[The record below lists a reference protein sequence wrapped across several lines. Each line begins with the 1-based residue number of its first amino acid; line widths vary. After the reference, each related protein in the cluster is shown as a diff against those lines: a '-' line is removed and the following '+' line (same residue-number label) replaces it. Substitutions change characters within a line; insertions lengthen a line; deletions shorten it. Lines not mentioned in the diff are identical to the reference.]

1 MATKKQAPVIMPCHD
16 HNRRTCIQ
24 VDRSAGLVKF
34 IPLDII
40 LGLEVHSTS
49 ADSFDQRFT
58 PMEGYPVEKACQ
70 LFVNYSQTLGATKE
84 AMEYLGQVINV
95 SKQELEMATAKK
107 QTTAE
112 KPAAAKAAKPAAKKP
127 AAKTTEVKA
136 GRRAVDPVVK
146 KPAAKTTEVKAGRR
160 AVDPVVKKPVSKPA
174 KPGEKKP
181 SAAQMFQDLIMAGKL
196 TDDQIFE
203 KVQAEFGLD
212 EKKRGYVKWYR
223 NHLKKQGQNP
233 PEAKVAK

>member
-1 MATKKQAPVIMPCHD
+1 MATKKQALAVMPCHD

-24 VDRSAGLVKF
+24 VDRSSGVVKF

-49 ADSFDQRFT
+49 VDSFDQRFT

-84 AMEYLGQVINV
+84 AMDYLGQVINV
-95 SKQELEMATAKK
+95 SKQELEMATTRK
-107 QTTAE
+107 QTVAE
-112 KPAAAKAAKPAAKKP
+112 KPAAAKAAKPAAKAAKP
-127 AAKTTEVKA
+127 AVKNTATKATEVHA
-136 GRRAVDPVVK
+136 GRRAIDPVVVK
-146 KPAAKTTEVKAGRR
+146 AKTEA
-160 AVDPVVKKPVSKPA
+160 KPT

-223 NHLKKQGQNP
+223 NHLKKSGTNP

>member
-1 MATKKQAPVIMPCHD
+1 MATKKQALGIVPCYD
-16 HNRRTCIQ
+16 HQRRTCIQ
-24 VDRSAGLVKF
+24 VERSAGLVKF
-34 IPLDII
+34 IPLDIS

-49 ADSFDQRFT
+49 AESFDQRFT
-58 PMEGYPVEKACQ
+58 PMEGYPAEKACQ

-95 SKQELEMATAKK
+95 SKQELEMATTKK
-107 QTTAE
+107 QATAE
-112 KPAAAKAAKPAAKKP
+112 KPTAKPAAKKAAP
-127 AAKTTEVKA
+127 VKTTKAEKPTAKTA
-136 GRRAVDPVVK
+136 
-146 KPAAKTTEVKAGRR
+146 KPAAK
-160 AVDPVVKKPVSKPA
+160 PA
-174 KPGEKKP
+174 SKPGEKKP

-223 NHLKKQGQNP
+223 NHLTKQGKNP

>member
-1 MATKKQAPVIMPCHD
+1 MATKKKELPAIMPCYD
-16 HNRRTCIQ
+16 HQRRTCIQ
-24 VDRSAGLVKF
+24 VERSAGLVKF
-34 IPLDII
+34 IPLDIS

-70 LFVNYSQTLGATKE
+70 LFANYSQTLGATKE

-95 SKQELEMATAKK
+95 SKQELEMATTKK
-107 QTTAE
+107 QAVAE
-112 KPAAAKAAKPAAKKP
+112 KPPTKPAAKKAAPVKTAKAEKPAAKAAKPAAK
-127 AAKTTEVKA
+127 
-136 GRRAVDPVVK
+136 
-146 KPAAKTTEVKAGRR
+146 
-160 AVDPVVKKPVSKPA
+160 PA
-174 KPGEKKP
+174 KAGEKKM

>member
-1 MATKKQAPVIMPCHD
+1 MPCHD

-95 SKQELEMATAKK
+95 SKQELEMATTKK
-107 QTTAE
+107 QVTAE
-112 KPAAAKAAKPAAKKP
+112 KSVAKPAAKKAAPAKVTKAAKPAVTKAAKPAAK
-127 AAKTTEVKA
+127 
-136 GRRAVDPVVK
+136 
-146 KPAAKTTEVKAGRR
+146 
-160 AVDPVVKKPVSKPA
+160 PA
-174 KPGEKKP
+174 KAGEKKP

>member
-1 MATKKQAPVIMPCHD
+1 MATKKQASAVMPCHD

-84 AMEYLGQVINV
+84 AMDYLGQVINV
-95 SKQELEMATAKK
+95 SKQELEMATTKK
-107 QTTAE
+107 QTVAE
-112 KPAAAKAAKPAAKKP
+112 KPAAAKAVKPVAKKAAAKP
-127 AAKTTEVKA
+127 TEVKA
-136 GRRAVDPVVK
+136 GRRAIDPVVK
-146 KPAAKTTEVKAGRR
+146 AKPAE
-160 AVDPVVKKPVSKPA
+160 KPA
-174 KPGEKKP
+174 KTGEKM

-223 NHLKKQGQNP
+223 NHLKKSGANP

>member
-1 MATKKQAPVIMPCHD
+1 MATKKQASAVMPCHD

-107 QTTAE
+107 QTSAE
-112 KPAAAKAAKPAAKKP
+112 KPAATKAAKPAAKK
-127 AAKTTEVKA
+127 AAPVKTTKA
-136 GRRAVDPVVK
+136 E
-146 KPAAKTTEVKAGRR
+146 KPAAKAT
-160 AVDPVVKKPVSKPA
+160 KPA
-174 KPGEKKP
+174 SKPGEKKP
-181 SAAQMFQDLIMAGKL
+181 SAAQMFQDLIMSGKL

-223 NHLKKQGQNP
+223 NHLKKSGANP

>member
-1 MATKKQAPVIMPCHD
+1 MATKKQASAVMPCHD

-70 LFVNYSQTLGATKE
+70 LFANYSQTLGATKE
-84 AMEYLGQVINV
+84 AMDYLGQVINV
-95 SKQELEMATAKK
+95 SKQELEMATTKK

-112 KPAAAKAAKPAAKKP
+112 KPAAAKAVKPVAKKAAAKPIE
-127 AAKTTEVKA
+127 TKA
-136 GRRAVDPVVK
+136 GRRAIDPVVK
-146 KPAAKTTEVKAGRR
+146 AKPAE
-160 AVDPVVKKPVSKPA
+160 KPA
-174 KPGEKKP
+174 KTGEKKM

>member
-1 MATKKQAPVIMPCHD
+1 MATKNKTPVILPCYD
-16 HNRRTCIQ
+16 HQRRTCIQ
-24 VDRSAGLVKF
+24 VDRVAGLVKF

-107 QTTAE
+107 QTAAE
-112 KPAAAKAAKPAAKKP
+112 KPAATKAAKPAAKKP
-127 AAKTTEVKA
+127 AAKTAEVKA

-146 KPAAKTTEVKAGRR
+146 VKPAAKPVKA
-160 AVDPVVKKPVSKPA
+160 
-174 KPGEKKP
+174 GEKKP

>member
-1 MATKKQAPVIMPCHD
+1 MATKKQAPVIVPCYD
-16 HNRRTCIQ
+16 SQRRTCIQ
-24 VDRSAGLVKF
+24 VERAAGLVKF
-34 IPLDII
+34 IPLDVS

-95 SKQELEMATAKK
+95 SKQELEMATTKK
-107 QTTAE
+107 QVTAE
-112 KPAAAKAAKPAAKKP
+112 KPAAKPAA
-127 AAKTTEVKA
+127 
-136 GRRAVDPVVK
+136 
-146 KPAAKTTEVKAGRR
+146 
-160 AVDPVVKKPVSKPA
+160 KPA

>member
-1 MATKKQAPVIMPCHD
+1 MPCHD

-84 AMEYLGQVINV
+84 AMDYLGQIINV
-95 SKQELEMATAKK
+95 SKQELEMATTKK
-107 QTTAE
+107 QTVAE
-112 KPAAAKAAKPAAKKP
+112 KPAAAKAVKPVAKKAAAKP
-127 AAKTTEVKA
+127 TEVKA

-146 KPAAKTTEVKAGRR
+146 PAAK
-160 AVDPVVKKPVSKPA
+160 SA

-223 NHLKKQGQNP
+223 NHLKKSGANP

>member
-1 MATKKQAPVIMPCHD
+1 MATKKQASAVMPCHD
-16 HNRRTCIQ
+16 HQRRTCIQ
-24 VDRSAGLVKF
+24 VERSAGLVKF
-34 IPLDII
+34 IPLDVS

-84 AMEYLGQVINV
+84 AMDYLGQVINV
-95 SKQELEMATAKK
+95 SKQELEMATTKK
-107 QTTAE
+107 QTVAE
-112 KPAAAKAAKPAAKKP
+112 KPAAAKAVKPVAKKAAAKPA
-127 AAKTTEVKA
+127 EVHA
-136 GRRAVDPVVK
+136 VRRAIDPVVK
-146 KPAAKTTEVKAGRR
+146 AKPAE
-160 AVDPVVKKPVSKPA
+160 KPA
-174 KPGEKKP
+174 KPGEKKM

>member
-1 MATKKQAPVIMPCHD
+1 
-16 HNRRTCIQ
+16 
-24 VDRSAGLVKF
+24 
-34 IPLDII
+34 
-40 LGLEVHSTS
+40 
-49 ADSFDQRFT
+49 
-58 PMEGYPVEKACQ
+58 
-70 LFVNYSQTLGATKE
+70 
-84 AMEYLGQVINV
+84 
-95 SKQELEMATAKK
+95 MATAKK
-107 QTTAE
+107 QPTAE
-112 KPAAAKAAKPAAKKP
+112 KPAALKAAKPAAKKV

-146 KPAAKTTEVKAGRR
+146 PAAK
-160 AVDPVVKKPVSKPA
+160 PA
-174 KPGEKKP
+174 KAVEKKP

-223 NHLKKQGQNP
+223 NHLKKQGANP

>member
-1 MATKKQAPVIMPCHD
+1 MTTKKQAQAVMPCHD

-112 KPAAAKAAKPAAKKP
+112 KPAATKAVKPAAKKP
-127 AAKTTEVKA
+127 AAKTAEVK
-136 GRRAVDPVVK
+136 V
-146 KPAAKTTEVKAGRR
+146 KPAAKPVKA
-160 AVDPVVKKPVSKPA
+160 
-174 KPGEKKP
+174 GEKKP

>member
-1 MATKKQAPVIMPCHD
+1 MATKKKELPAITPCYD
-16 HNRRTCIQ
+16 HQRRTCIQ
-24 VDRSAGLVKF
+24 VERSAGLVKF
-34 IPLDII
+34 IPLDIS

-70 LFVNYSQTLGATKE
+70 LFANYSQTLGATKE

-95 SKQELEMATAKK
+95 SKQELEMATTKK
-107 QTTAE
+107 QAVAE
-112 KPAAAKAAKPAAKKP
+112 KPPAKPAAKKAAPVKTAKAEKPAAKAAKPAI
-127 AAKTTEVKA
+127 
-136 GRRAVDPVVK
+136 
-146 KPAAKTTEVKAGRR
+146 
-160 AVDPVVKKPVSKPA
+160 KPA
-174 KPGEKKP
+174 KAGEKKM

>member
-1 MATKKQAPVIMPCHD
+1 MTTKKQASAVMPCHD

-84 AMEYLGQVINV
+84 AMDYLGQVINV
-95 SKQELEMATAKK
+95 SKQELEMATTKK
-107 QTTAE
+107 QTVAE
-112 KPAAAKAAKPAAKKP
+112 KPAAAKAVKPVAKKAAAKP
-127 AAKTTEVKA
+127 TEVKA

-146 KPAAKTTEVKAGRR
+146 PAAK
-160 AVDPVVKKPVSKPA
+160 SA

-223 NHLKKQGQNP
+223 NHLKKSGANP

>member
-1 MATKKQAPVIMPCHD
+1 MATKKQASAVMPCHD

-24 VDRSAGLVKF
+24 VERVAGLVKF

-84 AMEYLGQVINV
+84 AMDYLGQVINV
-95 SKQELEMATAKK
+95 SKQELEMATTKK
-107 QTTAE
+107 QTAAE
-112 KPAAAKAAKPAAKKP
+112 KPAAAKAAKPVAKKAAAKP
-127 AAKTTEVKA
+127 TEAKA

-146 KPAAKTTEVKAGRR
+146 PAAK
-160 AVDPVVKKPVSKPA
+160 SA

>member
-1 MATKKQAPVIMPCHD
+1 MATKKQAPVIMPCYD
-16 HNRRTCIQ
+16 SQRRTCIQ
-24 VDRSAGLVKF
+24 VERAAGLVKF
-34 IPLDII
+34 IPLDVS

-84 AMEYLGQVINV
+84 AMEYLGQVINI
-95 SKQELEMATAKK
+95 SKQELEMATTKK
-107 QTTAE
+107 QVTAE
-112 KPAAAKAAKPAAKKP
+112 KPATKSAAKKAAPVKTAKVEKPAAKTAKPAAK
-127 AAKTTEVKA
+127 
-136 GRRAVDPVVK
+136 
-146 KPAAKTTEVKAGRR
+146 
-160 AVDPVVKKPVSKPA
+160 PA
-174 KPGEKKP
+174 KAGEKKP

-223 NHLKKQGQNP
+223 NHLKKQGANP

>member
-1 MATKKQAPVIMPCHD
+1 MATKAQAPAIMPCHD

-24 VDRSAGLVKF
+24 VARSAGLVKF

-40 LGLEVHSTS
+40 LGLEVHLTS

-84 AMEYLGQVINV
+84 AMDYLGQVINV
-95 SKQELEMATAKK
+95 SKQELEMATTKK
-107 QTTAE
+107 QTVAE
-112 KPAAAKAAKPAAKKP
+112 KPAAAKAVKPVAKKAAAKP
-127 AAKTTEVKA
+127 TEVKA

-146 KPAAKTTEVKAGRR
+146 PAAKSV
-160 AVDPVVKKPVSKPA
+160 

>member
-1 MATKKQAPVIMPCHD
+1 MATKKTTSAIMPCHD

-24 VDRSAGLVKF
+24 VERSAGLVKF

-70 LFVNYSQTLGATKE
+70 LFSNYSQTLGATKE

-95 SKQELEMATAKK
+95 SKQELEMATTKK
-107 QTTAE
+107 QTVAE
-112 KPAAAKAAKPAAKKP
+112 KPAAAKAAKPAVKK
-127 AAKTTEVKA
+127 AAEVKA
-136 GRRAVDPVVK
+136 GRRAIDPVVK
-146 KPAAKTTEVKAGRR
+146 TKPAE
-160 AVDPVVKKPVSKPA
+160 KPA

>member
-1 MATKKQAPVIMPCHD
+1 MATKKQASAVMPCHD

-84 AMEYLGQVINV
+84 AMDYLGQVINV
-95 SKQELEMATAKK
+95 SKQELEMATTKK
-107 QTTAE
+107 QTVAE
-112 KPAAAKAAKPAAKKP
+112 KPAAAKAVKPVAKKAAAKP
-127 AAKTTEVKA
+127 TEVKA

-146 KPAAKTTEVKAGRR
+146 PAAK
-160 AVDPVVKKPVSKPA
+160 SA

-223 NHLKKQGQNP
+223 NHLKKSGANP
-233 PEAKVAK
+233 PEAKAAK

>member
-1 MATKKQAPVIMPCHD
+1 MATKKQAPAVLPCYD
-16 HNRRTCIQ
+16 SQRRTCIQ
-24 VDRSAGLVKF
+24 VERAAGLVKF
-34 IPLDII
+34 IPLDVS

-84 AMEYLGQVINV
+84 AMDYLGQVINV
-95 SKQELEMATAKK
+95 SKQELEMATTKK
-107 QTTAE
+107 QTVAE
-112 KPAAAKAAKPAAKKP
+112 KPAAAKAVKPVAKKAAAKP
-127 AAKTTEVKA
+127 TEVKA

-146 KPAAKTTEVKAGRR
+146 PAAK
-160 AVDPVVKKPVSKPA
+160 SA

-223 NHLKKQGQNP
+223 NHLKKSGANP

>member
-1 MATKKQAPVIMPCHD
+1 
-16 HNRRTCIQ
+16 
-24 VDRSAGLVKF
+24 
-34 IPLDII
+34 
-40 LGLEVHSTS
+40 
-49 ADSFDQRFT
+49 
-58 PMEGYPVEKACQ
+58 MEGYPAEKACQ

-95 SKQELEMATAKK
+95 SKQELDMATTKK

-112 KPAAAKAAKPAAKKP
+112 KPAAKPAAKKAAPVKTTKAEKPAAKTAKPAAK
-127 AAKTTEVKA
+127 
-136 GRRAVDPVVK
+136 
-146 KPAAKTTEVKAGRR
+146 
-160 AVDPVVKKPVSKPA
+160 PA
-174 KPGEKKP
+174 KAGEKKP

-223 NHLKKQGQNP
+223 NHLKKQGANP